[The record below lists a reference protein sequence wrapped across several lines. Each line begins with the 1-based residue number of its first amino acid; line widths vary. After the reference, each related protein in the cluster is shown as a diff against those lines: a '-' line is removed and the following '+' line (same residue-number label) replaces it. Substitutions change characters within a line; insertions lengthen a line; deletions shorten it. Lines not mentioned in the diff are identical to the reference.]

1 MKLKRGFITHETD
14 GEYVIVSAGNTK
26 FNGMVRC
33 NHTAGFVVECL
44 KKDTTEAEIVEAMKK
59 QYEATDEQIIDAV
72 AQVLD
77 QLRQIGALDE

>member
-1 MKLKRGFITHETD
+1 MKLKKGFITHETD

-33 NHTAGFVVECL
+33 NHTAGFVVDCL
-44 KKDTTEAEIVEAMKK
+44 KKDTTEAEIKAAMKQ
-59 QYEATDEQIIDAV
+59 QYDATEEQINGAV